1 MRLMKTRL
9 AAASLGLLL
18 VANALSFPASAAG
31 EDGAVSYMKTLAD
44 SVVAVFKA
52 EKPSEERRKI
62 FSEMIAQNLDVDSLL
77 PYALGDS
84 WQNATDTQKVALK
97 DAFRQHAARAY
108 TKFLLES
115 FIIEYKVV
123 NISPGDGEKTMVSTK
138 VERQY
143 DSRSPT
149 YNWTVIRYDG
159 DKYRVFDVA
168 EAGVGLSGL
177 LKQECQSQ
185 VQKNGI
191 DGLITYLKGSA

>member
-1 MRLMKTRL
+1 MRLMKTRF
-9 AAASLGLLL
+9 AVAGLGLIWM
-18 VANALSFPASAAG
+18 ANVLSFPAQAAG
-31 EDGAVSYMKTLAD
+31 EDGAVAYMKNLAN

-77 PYALGDS
+77 PYALGVS
-84 WQNATDTQKVALK
+84 WQNASDMQKVALK
-97 DAFRQHAARAY
+97 EAFRQHAARAY

-123 NISPGDGEKTMVSTK
+123 NVSPGDGEKTLVSTK

-159 DKYRVFDVA
+159 DNYRVFDVA
-168 EAGVGLSGL
+168 EAGIGLSGL

-185 VQKNGI
+185 MEKSGI
-191 DGLITYLKGSA
+191 DGLITYLKGST

>member
-1 MRLMKTRL
+1 MRLMKTRF
-9 AAASLGLLL
+9 AVAGLGLIWM
-18 VANALSFPASAAG
+18 ANVLSFPAQAAG
-31 EDGAVSYMKTLAD
+31 EDGAVAYMKNLAN

-77 PYALGDS
+77 PFALGAS
-84 WQNATDTQKVALK
+84 WQNASDTQKAALK
-97 DAFRQHAARAY
+97 EAFRQHAARAY

-123 NISPGDGEKTMVSTK
+123 NVSPGDGEKTLVSTK

-159 DKYRVFDVA
+159 DNYRVFDVA
-168 EAGVGLSGL
+168 EAGIGLSGL

-185 VQKNGI
+185 VEKSGI
-191 DGLITYLKGSA
+191 DGLITYLKGTT

>member
-1 MRLMKTRL
+1 MRVMKTRF
-9 AAASLGLLL
+9 AVAGLGLIWM
-18 VANALSFPASAAG
+18 ANVLSFPAHAAG
-31 EDGAVSYMKTLAD
+31 EDGAVAYMKNLAN

-77 PYALGDS
+77 PYALGVS
-84 WQNATDTQKVALK
+84 WQNASDTQKVALK
-97 DAFRQHAARAY
+97 EAFRQHAARAY

-123 NISPGDGEKTMVSTK
+123 NVSPGDGEKTLVSTK

-149 YNWTVIRYDG
+149 YNWTVIRYGG
-159 DKYRVFDVA
+159 DNYRVFDVA
-168 EAGVGLSGL
+168 EAGIGLSGL

-185 VQKNGI
+185 VEKSGI
-191 DGLITYLKGSA
+191 DGLITYLKGST

>member
-1 MRLMKTRL
+1 MRLMKTRF
-9 AAASLGLLL
+9 AVAGLGLIWM
-18 VANALSFPASAAG
+18 ANVLSFPAQAAG
-31 EDGAVSYMKTLAD
+31 EDGAVAYMKNLAN

-77 PYALGDS
+77 PYALGAS
-84 WQNATDTQKVALK
+84 WQNASDTQKAALK
-97 DAFRQHAARAY
+97 EAFRQHAARAY

-115 FIIEYKVV
+115 FIIEYKIV
-123 NISPGDGEKTMVSTK
+123 NVSPGDSEKTLVSTK

-149 YNWTVIRYDG
+149 YNWTVIRYGG
-159 DKYRVFDVA
+159 DNYRVFDVA
-168 EAGVGLSGL
+168 EAGIGLSGL

-185 VQKNGI
+185 VEKSGI
-191 DGLITYLKGSA
+191 DGLITYLKGST